1 MAVGI
6 GGSVLYQEVNQRNE
20 AATTSHVSLT
30 YDADFSDDANLAG
43 AAEDLFYGKVT
54 ALKGQK
60 DLGIGPETQY
70 AVEVQRVFK
79 GDVTGVVVVNQQG
92 GEDEDGNVV
101 NLPEDD
107 ALLEVGK
114 RYLFATKY
122 NPDHR
127 FNTVIPVHGDIPI
140 PDTEAPAPGAPDM
153 NGDGQPTM
161 SDRRSH
167 ATSPCT
173 ARECRARVTRLDQEI
188 IGGPRLLVSG
198 CVEARGGTRGGRGA
212 RMRRGR
218 APAAGAMPE
227 ADPGRSEERCH
238 AAVRE
243 YTNTREGRGVGGRRS
258 SHDVSSTHG
267 AEACNW
273 PDGKPSSVDR
283 TLQPSDV
290 AVGLA
295 LQPTGSVP
303 HAPSGR
309 P

>member
-1 MAVGI
+1 MILKRKTVLIAVGAALAVAVGI
-6 GGSVLYQEVNQRNE
+6 GGSVLHQEVNQRNE

-122 NPDHR
+122 DPDHR
-127 FNTVIPVHGDIPI
+127 FNTVIPVHGDIPV
-140 PDTEAPAPGAPDM
+140 PTTEAPAPGAPDM
-153 NGDGQPTM
+153 NGDGPPTM
-161 SDRRSH
+161 SDRW
-167 ATSPCT
+167 
-173 ARECRARVTRLDQEI
+173 
-188 IGGPRLLVSG
+188 
-198 CVEARGGTRGGRGA
+198 
-212 RMRRGR
+212 M
-218 APAAGAMPE
+218 
-227 ADPGRSEERCH
+227 
-238 AAVRE
+238 AAVQNQNDLSTAPPDE
-243 YTNTREGRGVGGRRS
+243 EPTEEPDEDPTPEPSPTS
-258 SHDVSSTHG
+258 S
-267 AEACNW
+267 
-273 PDGKPSSVDR
+273 P
-283 TLQPSDV
+283 
-290 AVGLA
+290 
-295 LQPTGSVP
+295 
-303 HAPSGR
+303 
-309 P
+309 